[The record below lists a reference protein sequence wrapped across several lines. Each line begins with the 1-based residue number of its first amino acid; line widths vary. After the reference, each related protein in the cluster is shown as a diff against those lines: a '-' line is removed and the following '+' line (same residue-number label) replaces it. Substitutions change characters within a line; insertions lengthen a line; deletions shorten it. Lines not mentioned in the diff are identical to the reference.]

1 MKLRSPILIRVF
13 AAGLALAIWCWSRTL
28 RVKIA
33 SVDGQQHP
41 IDPAY
46 KQYFY
51 AFWHEGLLA
60 PLATT
65 CRIKMLISQHSDGEL
80 IAQACEWLG
89 VGVIRGSTSR
99 GGCEAIQSL
108 IAESQSQTHLGITP
122 DGPRGPRRKLQMGMI
137 WVASVT
143 GLPIVLLGIGFS
155 KAWRL
160 RSWDRFAVPKP
171 GSTVCGML
179 SAPIQIPADL
189 DRAGL
194 ERWRLRVEEKL
205 LEMTEQAESWAE
217 RIAQYGS
224 AAKPPVAEQPQFNQ
238 PTTDYL
244 LQKSA

>member
-1 MKLRSPILIRVF
+1 MKLRSPLLIRVF
-13 AAGLALAIWCWSRTL
+13 AAGLALVIGCWSRTL
-28 RVKIA
+28 RVRIA
-33 SVDGQQHP
+33 SADGRQHP
-41 IDPAY
+41 VDPVHG
-46 KQYFY
+46 QYFY
-51 AFWHEGLLA
+51 AFWHEGLLG
-60 PLATT
+60 PLTT
-65 CRIKMLISQHSDGEL
+65 ACRIKMLISQHADGEL

-108 IAESQSQTHLGITP
+108 INESQSQTHLGITP

-155 KAWRL
+155 HAWRL

-171 GSTVCGML
+171 GSTVCGVL
-179 SAPIQIPADL
+179 SEPILIPPDL

-194 ERWRLRVEEKL
+194 ERWRLFTESKL
-205 LEMTEQAESWAE
+205 LEMTNQAEAWAE
-217 RIAQYGS
+217 RIADQGS
-224 AAKPPVAEQPQFNQ
+224 AAAPPTFAQ
-238 PTTDYL
+238 PTTEYL